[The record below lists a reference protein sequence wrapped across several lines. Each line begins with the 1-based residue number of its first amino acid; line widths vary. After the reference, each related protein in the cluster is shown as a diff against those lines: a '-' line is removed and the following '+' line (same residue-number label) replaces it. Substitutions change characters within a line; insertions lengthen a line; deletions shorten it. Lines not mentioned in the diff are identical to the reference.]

1 MFILAAIEGA
11 LGMTKNH
18 QDMWQG
24 IKALSEHIESKMSL
38 LHFSRSTNT
47 GYFAT

>member
-24 IKALSEHIESKMSL
+24 IKALSERHL
-38 LHFSRSTNT
+38 SRSTNT